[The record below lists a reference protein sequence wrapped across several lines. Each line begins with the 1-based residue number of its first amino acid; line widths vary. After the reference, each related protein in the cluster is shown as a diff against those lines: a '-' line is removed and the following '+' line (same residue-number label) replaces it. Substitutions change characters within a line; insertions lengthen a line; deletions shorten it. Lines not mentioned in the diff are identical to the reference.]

1 MAPSMSVESRPLET
15 GAWRKLR
22 KEEVDLIAAMVRNSP
37 EANKILRSLPKS
49 LVKEMKDGGMGSL
62 RFKDVDNGERSF
74 GKKIAEAEFAD
85 EDGIPVSVV
94 VNIDNNGDLL
104 ELDLWKVDF
113 SPLKRYPRPEELR
126 IRAPDS

>member
-1 MAPSMSVESRPLET
+1 M
-15 GAWRKLR
+15 
-22 KEEVDLIAAMVRNSP
+22 DLIAAMVRNSP
-37 EANKILRSLPKS
+37 EAKKILRSLPRR

-74 GKKIAEAEFAD
+74 SKKMAEAEFAD

-104 ELDLWKVDF
+104 ELDLWKVNF

-126 IRAPDS
+126 IRALAS